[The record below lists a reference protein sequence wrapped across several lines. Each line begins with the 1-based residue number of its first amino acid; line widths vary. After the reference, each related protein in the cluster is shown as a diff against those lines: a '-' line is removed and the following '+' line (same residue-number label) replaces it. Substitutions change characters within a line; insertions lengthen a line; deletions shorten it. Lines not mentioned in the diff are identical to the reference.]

1 MINPITVLESVAMVF
16 YIIAIYLCALRF
28 KNSST
33 DFQIVFIL
41 MMIGLLMGALASLTD
56 VIEYVKKGS
65 FSAVSLLVA
74 GMEEAFTPLFGFLWV
89 MATYSIMHTRK
100 RK

>member
-1 MINPITVLESVAMVF
+1 MEIGEFISLVILLIAFVF
-16 YIIAIYLCALRF
+16 M
-28 KNSST
+28 
-33 DFQIVFIL
+33 L
-41 MMIGLLMGALASLTD
+41 MMTGLLMGALASLTD
-56 VIEYVKKGS
+56 VIQWVKKRS

-89 MATYSIMHTRK
+89 MATYSIVRTRK

>member
-16 YIIAIYLCALRF
+16 YIIAIYLCAQRF

-33 DFQIVFIL
+33 DFQLVFML

-56 VIEYVKKGS
+56 VIQWAKKGS
-65 FSAVSLLVA
+65 FSTVSLLVA

-89 MATYSIMHTRK
+89 MATYSIVRTRK

>member
-16 YIIAIYLCALRF
+16 YIIAIYLCAQRF

-33 DFQIVFIL
+33 DFQLVFIL

-56 VIEYVKKGS
+56 VIQWVKRDLLARYHCLSREWKKLLRHYSGFYGS
-65 FSAVSLLVA
+65 WQL
-74 GMEEAFTPLFGFLWV
+74 TQ
-89 MATYSIMHTRK
+89 
-100 RK
+100 